1 MKEDQRKN
9 TNATKNRMAFQYLGI
24 IFTIL
29 VSLIIAE
36 LILRAVFPIPLKSPL
51 KIISN
56 QNIPGLKEIVAYE
69 RNQFG
74 LRSLS
79 MKTKEKPPGTL
90 RIICLGASTTDQ
102 TTQSTEDAWSAIL
115 ETKLRQEFKTNAI
128 EVAAYGRGGER
139 AYHILKYAKN
149 ELPGYQP
156 DVVILLLG
164 FNHLRSMGGP
174 GYQYTTFQD
183 PPSSEIENKAKKKH
197 FKDVTQIG
205 RRLLILEHKVKS
217 VWALLSGKSFE
228 FHSRKLPELRKRYQG
243 LPYVERPAREPNP
256 IREFSDTISVLL
268 EFLAK
273 SGIDVIV
280 LGQPV
285 IWKEDM
291 SDEEMA
297 ALHFSLNTPNGE
309 VRPST
314 SWLEREMSQYNEV
327 QKQLANRFNA
337 DFIDL
342 NGKIPKTLDYFFDD
356 CHFTDLGSKQVA
368 EEIFPTLREHIRKL
382 FYG

>member
-1 MKEDQRKN
+1 MTEDQREN
-9 TNATKNRMAFQYLGI
+9 TKNNKSRIVAQSLGI

-29 VSLIIAE
+29 ISLILAE
-36 LILRAVFPIPLKSPL
+36 LILWVAFPIPLKRPL

-79 MKTKEKPPGTL
+79 MKTKEKPPGNL

-102 TTQSTEDAWSAIL
+102 TTQNTEDTWSGIL
-115 ETKLRQEFKTNAI
+115 ETKLRQEFKTNGI

-149 ELPGYQP
+149 ELLDYQP
-156 DVVILLLG
+156 DLVILLLG

-174 GYQYTTFQD
+174 GYQYTTFQE
-183 PPSSEIENKAKKKH
+183 PTSSEIENEAKKKH
-197 FKDVTQIG
+197 FKDVTQLG
-205 RRLLILEHKVKS
+205 RRLLIFEHKAKS
-217 VWALLSGKSFE
+217 IWALLTGKSFE

-243 LPYVERPAREPNP
+243 LPFVEIPVREPDP
-256 IREFSDTISVLL
+256 IHEFSDTMSALL
-268 EFLAK
+268 EFLVK

-291 SDEEMA
+291 SGEEMA
-297 ALHFSLNTPNGE
+297 SLHFSLNTPNGE
-309 VRPST
+309 VRPGT
-314 SWLEREMSQYNEV
+314 YWLEREMSQYNEV
-327 QKQLANRFNA
+327 QRQLADRFNA

-342 NGKIPKTLDYFFDD
+342 NSKIPKTLDYFFDD
-356 CHFTDLGSKQVA
+356 CHFTDRGSRQVA
-368 EEIFPTLREHIRKL
+368 EEIFPALREHIRKL
-382 FYG
+382 L